1 MPNAAL
7 DEILSLKIWRDGEIV
22 DPTEAVV
29 SVWDHGL
36 LYGDGVFE
44 GIRLR
49 AGRIYRPHLHLA
61 RLRGS
66 ARAVALDIP
75 YADEELLAGIADT
88 ARANAIDEAHVRVIV
103 TRGVGFPG
111 IDPRRCP
118 RATTLILVYPFPPLL
133 GSDPISLITSGVA
146 RKAPRSVSARVK
158 SLSYLDSV
166 LAKVQANASGAGDAL
181 MLDGTGLVAEATGAN
196 VFCVHGT
203 SLRTPTTIASLAGI
217 TRGTVLELAPAVGLE
232 PLVEAL
238 EPGDLYTADEVFL
251 TGTGAG
257 IVPVASID
265 GRTLPAAPGPF
276 TAMLDDAYRR
286 TWTDPAYT
294 VALDDLE

>member
-1 MPNAAL
+1 M
-7 DEILSLKIWRDGEIV
+7 R
-22 DPTEAVV
+22 VV
-29 SVWDHGL
+29 
-36 LYGDGVFE
+36 
-44 GIRLR
+44 
-49 AGRIYRPHLHLA
+49 
-61 RLRGS
+61 
-66 ARAVALDIP
+66 
-75 YADEELLAGIADT
+75 
-88 ARANAIDEAHVRVIV
+88 V

-118 RATTLILVYPFPPLL
+118 TATTLILVYPFPPLL

-146 RKAPRSVSARVK
+146 RKSPRSVSARVK

-196 VFCVHGT
+196 VFCIHGT
-203 SLRTPTTIASLAGI
+203 ALRTPTTIASLAGI
-217 TRGTVLELAPAVGLE
+217 TRATLLELAPSVGLE
-232 PLVEAL
+232 PVVEQL
-238 EPGDLYTADEVFL
+238 EPGDLYTADEVLL

-265 GRTLPAAPGPF
+265 GRVLPAAPGPH
-276 TAMLDDAYRR
+276 TAALDAAYRR

-294 VALDDLE
+294 VALDDLDRR

>member
-1 MPNAAL
+1 MTTAL
-7 DEILSLKIWRDGEIV
+7 DEILALKIWRDGAIV
-22 DPTEAVV
+22 DPAQAVI

-49 AGRIYRPHLHLA
+49 SGRLYRPQLHLA

-66 ARAVALDIP
+66 ARAVALEIP
-75 YADEELLAGIADT
+75 YPDDALLGGIAQT
-88 ARANAIDEAHVRVIV
+88 ARANDIDEAHVCVVV

-118 RATTLILVYPFPPLL
+118 TATTLILVYPFPPLL
-133 GSDPISLITSGVA
+133 GRDPISLITSGVA
-146 RKAPRSVSARVK
+146 RKSPRSVSARVK

-181 MLDGTGLVAEATGAN
+181 MLDGSGLVAEATGAN
-196 VFCVHGT
+196 VFCIHGT
-203 SLRTPTTIASLAGI
+203 ALRTPTTIASLAGI
-217 TRGTVLELAPAVGLE
+217 TRATLLELASSVGLE
-232 PLVEAL
+232 PVVEQL
-238 EPGDLYTADEVFL
+238 EPGDLYTADEVLL

-265 GRTLPAAPGPF
+265 GRNLPAAPGPF

>member
-1 MPNAAL
+1 MPNDAL
-7 DEILSLKIWRDGEIV
+7 DEILTLKIWRDGEIV
-22 DPTEAVV
+22 DSAEAAV

-49 AGRIYRPHLHLA
+49 AGRIYRPQLHLA

-66 ARAVALDIP
+66 ARAVALEIP
-75 YADEELLAGIADT
+75 YGDDDLLAGIADT

-146 RKAPRSVSARVK
+146 RKSPRSVSARVK

-203 SLRTPTTIASLAGI
+203 ALRTPTTIASLAGI
-217 TRGTVLELAPAVGLE
+217 TRGTVIELAPSVGLE
-232 PLVEAL
+232 PVVEAL

-265 GRTLPAAPGPF
+265 GRSLPAAPGPF

-286 TWTDPAYT
+286 TWADPAYT
-294 VALDDLE
+294 IALDDLD